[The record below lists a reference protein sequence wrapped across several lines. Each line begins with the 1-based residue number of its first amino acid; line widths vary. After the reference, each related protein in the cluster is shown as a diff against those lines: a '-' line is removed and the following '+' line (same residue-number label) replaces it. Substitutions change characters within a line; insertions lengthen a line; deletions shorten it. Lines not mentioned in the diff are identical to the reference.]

1 MKNVKVHCS
10 DGTMLQAVH
19 SGGGGKISGNYE
31 FHPGDFCKIE
41 PVNSKKL
48 KNRNRR
54 CQLTGD
60 YSKITGE
67 ARVLFLD
74 SNKEGFVN
82 VTDLM
87 PDQPPE
93 ASH

>member
-10 DGTMLQAVH
+10 DGNVLQAGH
-19 SGGGGKISGNYE
+19 SRRKASGRYE

-41 PVNSKKL
+41 PVNAKKL

-60 YSKITGE
+60 YSKVTGE

-74 SNKEGFVN
+74 TNKEGFVDI
-82 VTDLM
+82 TDLM
-87 PDQPPE
+87 PDQP
-93 ASH
+93 S